1 MSPRPQRSSSM
12 GGSMPSISEAVLPS
26 IELESSKPK
35 ESLNLWYTAEIQ
47 LPSFSALPSSA
58 SRSIL
63 CSNSSKPGERREK
76 RGRRE
81 LAHGHFNLFC
91 GMQHG
96 YTNFGSDVVRRGCV
110 ERAHV
115 SIRLIEQPLLKTFEP
130 EKVGPGP
137 KNSVSRLG
145 A

>member
-1 MSPRPQRSSSM
+1 
-12 GGSMPSISEAVLPS
+12 MPSISEAVLPS
-26 IELESSKPK
+26 MELESSKPK

-58 SRSIL
+58 RRSIL

-81 LAHGHFNLFC
+81 LAHVHFNLLC

-96 YTNFGSDVVRRGCV
+96 YSNLDSDVVRRGCV
-110 ERAHV
+110 ERT
-115 SIRLIEQPLLKTFEP
+115 RT
-130 EKVGPGP
+130 
-137 KNSVSRLG
+137 SVFV
-145 A
+145 

>member
-26 IELESSKPK
+26 MELESSKPK

-96 YTNFGSDVVRRGCV
+96 YINFDSDVVRRGCV
-110 ERAHV
+110 ERAH
-115 SIRLIEQPLLKTFEP
+115 T
-130 EKVGPGP
+130 
-137 KNSVSRLG
+137 SVFG
-145 A
+145 